1 MSWWIKEI
9 SWWIKSTSK
18 CPGGQKIQ
26 GNVLVDKG
34 NILVDKKY
42 K

>member
-1 MSWWIKEI
+1 VDKGNILVDK
-9 SWWIKSTSK
+9 
-18 CPGGQKIQ
+18 

-42 K
+42 KGMSWWIKEIS

>member
-1 MSWWIKEI
+1 MSWWINKYKEISWWIKEI
-9 SWWIKSTSK
+9 SCWKK
-18 CPGGQKIQ
+18 VQV
-26 GNVLVDKG
+26 NVLVDKG